1 MSTRQL
7 TSLLGGVIVVT
18 AILWSLSVP
27 NLLGLNLYIGQ
38 YIYALLALA
47 TLVVFLRKPML
58 PGRPGLS
65 RLIDGKIATVG
76 VLAMLWIVVNFGQYL
91 DDANY
96 RDFDA
101 SGVTVALIVMAVL
114 LEGVRRA
121 AGLAFALIV
130 AAALLV
136 AIFADALPAP
146 FTGRPF
152 RLESFAYKMAFLDG
166 NILGSPLKI
175 VSSVVVAFILMG
187 SVLQSTGGGQF
198 FSDLAAALMG
208 RSRGGSAKIAVTASG
223 LFGSISGSAVSNV
236 VSTGMITIPLMKK
249 AGYRAEVAG
258 ATEAVASTGGQ
269 LVPPVMGAAAFLMA
283 VTAEVDYSVVVLA
296 SLVPAVLY
304 YLALFLQIDLMAGR
318 DDIRGVE
325 GEELPRAGAVM
336 RAGWIF
342 ILPFAVL
349 ITGLFSL
356 AWRPEYAAL
365 MATLSLVVVLYV
377 FGYQGRRPTSG
388 QFLEALRD
396 TADSVVSILFIAGAA
411 GIVIGALNASGV
423 LFNITEAI
431 IDMGADNLPLLLT
444 ISAAL
449 CILLG
454 MGMPTVG
461 VYALLS
467 TLVAAPLVHLGIEK
481 IAAHLFVLYYG
492 MMSMITPPVAVAS
505 FAAASIAKTGP
516 MKTGWEAVKL
526 GWAAYIIPF
535 VFVVNPALIL
545 HGGPVEIVF
554 ALARASLG
562 VWLVSSCIIGY
573 LNHPL
578 PAPLRVGYALL
589 GVLLLVPG
597 LALPGGLFIG
607 GGLTL
612 LLGLGVLAFEFL
624 IQRRKEP
631 AGA

>member
-1 MSTRQL
+1 MVRPM
-7 TSLLGGVIVVT
+7 TSLLGGAIVVL
-18 AILWSLSVP
+18 AILWTLSVP
-27 NLLGLNLYIGQ
+27 HLLGLNLYTGQ
-38 YIYALLALA
+38 YIYTLLALA
-47 TLVVFLRKPML
+47 SVVVFLRRPML
-58 PGRPGLS
+58 PGHAGLS
-65 RLIDGKIATVG
+65 RWMDGGLALAG
-76 VLAMLWIVVNFGQYL
+76 ALAMGWIVLNFGQFL

-101 SGVTVALIVMAVL
+101 TGIAVALIVMAVL
-114 LEGVRRA
+114 IEGVRRT

-130 AAALLV
+130 LAALLV
-136 AIFADALPAP
+136 AIFAVDLPAP
-146 FTGRPF
+146 LTGRRF
-152 RLESFAYKMAFLDG
+152 RLDSFAYKMAFLDG

-175 VSSVVVAFILMG
+175 VSSVVVAFVLMG
-187 SVLQSTGGGQF
+187 SVLQSTGGGRF

-223 LFGSISGSAVSNV
+223 LFGAISGSAVSNV

-296 SLVPAVLY
+296 ALVPAILY

-325 GEELPRAGAVM
+325 GEELPRAGAVL
-336 RAGWIF
+336 RSGWIF

-349 ITGLFSL
+349 IAGLFAL
-356 AWRPEYAAL
+356 VWRPEYAAL
-365 MATLSLVVVLYV
+365 MATLALVAVLFV
-377 FGYQGRRPTSG
+377 FGYEGRRPTLA
-388 QFLEALRD
+388 QFMEALRD
-396 TADSVVSILFIAGAA
+396 TADSAVSILFIAGAA
-411 GIVIGALNASGV
+411 GIVIGALNSSGV

-431 IDMGADNLPLLLT
+431 IDLGADNLPVLL
-444 ISAAL
+444 IVAALL

-467 TLVAAPLVHLGIEK
+467 TLVAAPLVHLGIER

-505 FAAASIAKTGP
+505 FAAASIARTGA
-516 MKTGWEAVKL
+516 MRTGWEAVKL

-545 HGGPVEIVF
+545 HGDAVEIAF
-554 ALARASLG
+554 ALARATLG
-562 VWLVSSCIIGY
+562 VWLVSACIIGY
-573 LNHPL
+573 LNHRL
-578 PAPLRVGYALL
+578 STALRATYALL
-589 GVLLLVPG
+589 GIVLLVPG
-597 LALPGGLFIG
+597 LALPGGLWIG
-607 GGLTL
+607 GGITL
-612 LLGLGVLAFEFL
+612 VLGVGVLAYEFGAS
-624 IQRRKEP
+624 RRKE
-631 AGA
+631 GARA